1 MARPF
6 SFESLVADGL
16 HTYRYVE
23 REGPI
28 VERNWPG
35 LFGEWPS
42 EGPNPYTEYAVNN
55 NNCEELA
62 VYLAFIWRLME
73 GLVPYGVPRYHRDD
87 AAYAAGA
94 PYGLVMWEY
103 EVDDDGRNPGQI
115 RGFVPARSSVRI
127 FPPAGP
133 WQLEHEREAG
143 FFELPVF
150 EVLRDVVKAL
160 LADASAE
167 LNIYALEQWNA
178 TTVVKALR
186 TKDPPRLDDVLGRNE
201 MFIDLLVGVDEGYR
215 DVLVVQSKRDLAHE
229 IHSLTR
235 EYEEAITRYEERVDD
250 IAGNEQFFE
259 NMRELLNLGV
269 DGELS
274 RFGAI

>member
-1 MARPF
+1 MGRPF
-6 SFESLVADGL
+6 SFESWVADGL
-16 HTYRYVE
+16 HIYRYVE

-42 EGPNPYTEYAVNN
+42 EGPTPYTDYAVNN

-62 VYLAFIWRLME
+62 VYLGFIWRLTG
-73 GLVPYGVPRYHRDD
+73 GLVSYGVPRYDRDA

-94 PYGLVMWEY
+94 PYGLVRWEY
-103 EVDDDGRNPGQI
+103 EVENDGPNPGQI
-115 RGFVPARSSVRI
+115 RGFVPALSAVRI
-127 FPPAGP
+127 FPPPGP
-133 WQLEHEREAG
+133 WELEHEREAG

-150 EVLRDVVKAL
+150 ESLRDVVKAL

-178 TTVVKALR
+178 TKVVKALR
-186 TKDPPRLDDVLGRNE
+186 TKDPPRLDDVLGRDE
-201 MFIDLLVGVDEGYR
+201 MLIDLVVGVDEGC

-229 IHSLTR
+229 IHFLTR
-235 EYEEAITRYEERVDD
+235 EYEEAIARYEDRVDD
-250 IAGNEQFFE
+250 IADHEQFRE
-259 NMRELLNLGV
+259 HISELLNLGA

-274 RFGAI
+274 RFGWM